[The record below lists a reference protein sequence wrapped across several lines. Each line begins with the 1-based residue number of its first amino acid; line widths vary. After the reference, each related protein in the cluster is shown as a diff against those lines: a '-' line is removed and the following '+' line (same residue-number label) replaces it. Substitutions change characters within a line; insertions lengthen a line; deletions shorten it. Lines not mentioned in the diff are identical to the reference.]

1 MNKKTENSVW
11 IQIILW
17 GQQVN
22 KIQGKNLSKEWKVFY
37 QTRFLSL

>member
-11 IQIILW
+11 IQIILR

-22 KIQGKNLSKEWKVFY
+22 KIQGKNLSKEWKAFY
-37 QTRFLSL
+37 QTRFLSH